1 MYWENLYKVEAAG
14 LPSLHYLVTDSFSV
28 GSPHPVWTT
37 SASSSFECRKASIH
51 ARMMSGR
58 FRTEYMCRHWSKNK
72 MGFCLAETCEQKI
85 GDLEHLL
92 LHCPALS
99 ALRERLWDMLFEHS
113 VQYPAL
119 YHFLL
124 QLENFP
130 PNLKMQFLIDPT
142 AFHEVVEF
150 FQIIGQQAINHVFYL
165 IRTYNYYIY
174 RQMQILLGYW
184 PGDQIKAKK
193 YKKHSKRSKHQTIKN
208 DSYSSFNFPIIA
220 GHPVMPTSDQFQA
233 QGSGVLDS
241 MTDYPL
247 TVSNKLPVFSDQ
259 SDQLCDKLRDQPRD
273 QRCDQRCDQQ
283 CDGSSYCV
291 VTPNTIHNDFSTS
304 SLQTPQFVFPY
315 FRQVPGQSYSIVSN
329 ILKTSPVSQKDDS
342 VTLLEHANVC
352 KTSVDSQ
359 PLVTYQPHSPL

>member
-1 MYWENLYKVEAAG
+1 M
-14 LPSLHYLVTDSFSV
+14 TCIV

-165 IRTYNYYIY
+165 IRTYNYYLY

-184 PGDQIKAKK
+184 PGDQIKVKK

-220 GHPVMPTSDQFQA
+220 GHPVMPTSVQFQA
-233 QGSGVLDS
+233 HGSCFLDS

-247 TVSNKLPVFSDQ
+247 TVSNKLPAVPSIRLEPVVSALPTLHPASLPLSVFSDQ
-259 SDQLCDKLRDQPRD
+259 SDQLCDKL
-273 QRCDQRCDQQ
+273 CDQRCDQQ

-291 VTPNTIHNDFSTS
+291 VTPNTIRNDFSSS